1 MARNTSSSCPV
12 ARTSTDP
19 RQVRYTHDFVNIEA
33 SPRGP
38 RAVSPRHVA
47 ALAVAGITAAAA
59 VGVPADAASADAPTV
74 VYVNNAATANCSDHG
89 TGAQDQPYCT
99 ITAASTSA
107 VPGQTIMITGG
118 YAEHVTITR
127 SGTPGAP
134 ITLQQTGQ
142 AYVRL
147 TGAAAGI
154 TIDGQHDITM
164 VGFLIRGTVGAP
176 SVAVHDSSRINLK
189 TLTTAPAY
197 NGGSQVGVSLT
208 GVTDSSLTNSRVYG
222 DPLTV
227 GVLLDAATSG
237 VRVQSVNTGATIAAG
252 GRGIDVYGS
261 NNTIGGNDV
270 AIVVEPGATGTIVAN
285 NYLYGGLGEGIV
297 NTAAT
302 GTAITNNSVFSK
314 CGIGIRISGASAG
327 VSVQNNLLAGN
338 ATPSVPPC
346 DTPVG
351 DNVQIGLY
359 DAAVHTTVVDYNT
372 VSGRYAL
379 DTPVDLDTFRAAT
392 GQAAH
397 DIQSAWVW
405 DALDNAN
412 SAAPGYQ
419 DIDFYGKARYD
430 NPDLTNNGTGPVT
443 YADRGCQE

>member
-99 ITAASTSA
+99 ITAAITSA

-222 DPLTV
+222 DPLTE
-227 GVLLDAATSG
+227 GALLDAATSG
-237 VRVQSVNTGATIAAG
+237 V
-252 GRGIDVYGS
+252 DL
-261 NNTIGGNDV
+261 
-270 AIVVEPGATGTIVAN
+270 EATGSIVAN
-285 NYLYGGLGEGIV
+285 NYLYGGLGEVIV

-430 NPDLTNNGTGPVT
+430 NPAMTNNGTGPVT